1 MHSARVAAIAYYT
14 GGADP
19 FYTTEGYSRWHTYP
33 PPYYYGGTYYYAWP
47 WLWLDGCPTPG
58 YSYAGWESHLLN
70 RLPVPSNVSLDLSGN
85 YDGSTHTGSV
95 TIELHNVGAS
105 SLSGKLHCVI
115 TESELYY
122 VAPNGLDWHHHV
134 MRDMVP
140 TENGTAVTLAPGE
153 HAVVTLPF
161 QLQTAWVEEE
171 CEVICF
177 FQDIVFQSDNT
188 LEIWQGAKVSIPE
201 LMNMASVHEQPG
213 SRVPSDLAPVL
224 YPAQPS
230 PGRPETEITFEVHQ
244 SCDVRL
250 AIYDPTGRR
259 VATLLEGRQ
268 GPGRHTVTWTGRTD
282 TGAAAQSGV
291 YFCRLEAGA
300 EQQTLRL
307 LITR

>member
-1 MHSARVAAIAYYT
+1 MAAIAYYT
-14 GGADP
+14 NSAAP
-19 FYTTEGYSRWHTYP
+19 FYTTEGYNRWHTYP
-33 PPYYYGGTYYYAWP
+33 PPYYYGGTYHYAWP

-58 YSYAGWESHLLN
+58 YVYSGWQGHLLD
-70 RLPVPSNVSLDLSGN
+70 RLTVPSDVTLDLSGG
-85 YDGSTHTGSV
+85 YDAGTRTGSV
-95 TIELHNVGAS
+95 TILLHNVGAS
-105 SLSGKLHCVI
+105 SLSGKVHCVL

-140 TENGTAVTLAPGE
+140 TENGTPVTLAPGE
-153 HAVVTLPF
+153 QEAITLPF
-161 QLQTAWVEEE
+161 QLQAAWVEEE

-177 FQDIVFQSDNT
+177 FQDTVFQPNET
-188 LEIWQGAKVSIPE
+188 LEIWQGAKVSITE
-201 LMNMASVHEQPG
+201 LMNMAGIHEVLG
-213 SRVPSDLAPVL
+213 GDVRASLMPVL

-230 PGRPETEITFEVHQ
+230 PGRPETEIAFEVHQ

-250 AIYDPTGRR
+250 EIYDPAGRR

-268 GPGRHTVTWTGRTD
+268 GPGRHSVTWTGRTD
-282 TGAAAQSGV
+282 TGAEAQSGV

-300 EQQTLRL
+300 VQQTLRL